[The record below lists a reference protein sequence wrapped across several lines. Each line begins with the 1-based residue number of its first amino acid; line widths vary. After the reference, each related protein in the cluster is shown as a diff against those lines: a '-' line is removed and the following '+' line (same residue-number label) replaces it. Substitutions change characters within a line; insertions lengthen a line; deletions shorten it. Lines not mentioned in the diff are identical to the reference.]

1 MINIDGIVK
10 DGNKYK
16 ANHPSKL
23 SAFKLTVKTFR
34 GRQAPLNQDESRVIG
49 LRRGEKITSL
59 LTTDFFD
66 QKINLNSYHVRS
78 INHDIIRRNTTPIK

>member
-23 SAFKLTVKTFR
+23 SAFKLTVKTIGAIKSLFPFLLP
-34 GRQAPLNQDESRVIG
+34 ATKVSLFSRFPC
-49 LRRGEKITSL
+49 LSPST
-59 LTTDFFD
+59 FFPF
-66 QKINLNSYHVRS
+66 LS
-78 INHDIIRRNTTPIK
+78 